1 MKCVKCWHNLQM
13 TTCKGIEIDYCP
25 QCRGVWLDPGELD
38 EIMTRSA
45 AMWRIVDDEHDLYVS
60 PPRDQYT
67 RYPKKRESF
76 FRWLLELD

>member
-1 MKCVKCWHNLQM
+1 
-13 TTCKGIEIDYCP
+13 
-25 QCRGVWLDPGELD
+25 
-38 EIMTRSA
+38 
-45 AMWRIVDDEHDLYVS
+45 MWRIVDDEHDLYVS